1 MNSMFACC
9 SSLISLDLINFDT
22 SNVIDMTR
30 LFWEC
35 NSLTSLDLSNF
46 NTSKVKHM
54 PSMFDSCTHL
64 EYINLNNFDESNLL
78 DYDQMLSNIP
88 ENVVLC
94 ISENITEKNFFQD
107 ILDIKCHII
116 DCSNNWE

>member
-35 NSLTSLDLSNF
+35 YSLTSLYLSNF
-46 NTSKVKHM
+46 N
-54 PSMFDSCTHL
+54 
-64 EYINLNNFDESNLL
+64 
-78 DYDQMLSNIP
+78 
-88 ENVVLC
+88 